1 VACAS
6 TISQPRDPDAN
17 GRSDVESP
25 QRGHLYWVS
34 LDKRR
39 PALVL
44 SPDYR
49 NLLASDVIVIPC
61 STRLRSAPTHVFLRR
76 GQGGLPESTVLKC
89 EQITTLPKTDVRG
102 PALGGPLPT
111 AVLRAVERAVLRAIG
126 VPVPLEPS

>member
-1 VACAS
+1 VEP
-6 TISQPRDPDAN
+6 PRR
-17 GRSDVESP
+17 GR
-25 QRGHLYWVS
+25 LYWVS

-49 NLLASDVIVIPC
+49 NDLASDVIVVPC
-61 STRLRSAPTHVFLRR
+61 STRLRPAPTHVLLRR

-89 EQITTLPKTDVRG
+89 EQITTLPKRDVHG
-102 PALGGPLPT
+102 PLGGPLP
-111 AVLRAVERAVLRAIG
+111 AALLRAVERAVLRAIG